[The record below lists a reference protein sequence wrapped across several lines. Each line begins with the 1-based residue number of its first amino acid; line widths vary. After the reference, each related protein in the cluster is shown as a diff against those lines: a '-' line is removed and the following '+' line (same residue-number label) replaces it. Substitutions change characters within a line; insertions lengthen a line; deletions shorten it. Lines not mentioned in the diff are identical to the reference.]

1 MDGKKSNNTFE
12 NDGIS
17 LALKPSAPTK
27 LNPCPNLKILPI
39 IIPIIAA
46 TPVVPSNIPSVLI
59 PIDFKVSKFLSL
71 IILVIIDTI
80 TKGTTIIFIND
91 IYPFPTT
98 SRNLIFSLNIA
109 PSINPIVNAVN
120 VE

>member
-1 MDGKKSNNTFE
+1 MKSLNGLTFSGFLLSSITKAIAMKSENITIGIIWLLTTDATGLDGKKSNNTFE

-59 PIDFKVSKFLSL
+59 PIDFKVSKF
-71 IILVIIDTI
+71 
-80 TKGTTIIFIND
+80 
-91 IYPFPTT
+91 
-98 SRNLIFSLNIA
+98 
-109 PSINPIVNAVN
+109 
-120 VE
+120 